1 MCSSVWDLL
10 TGPAS
15 VLSLL
20 SGICPHSP
28 LELLGSLRWSLLSQR
43 WPGSLGRE
51 SHSPHQPPARP
62 GPCPRSGYIHSSR
75 SSQLNGGE
83 KLFKMNSTDGV
94 LPALNCRILF
104 PCCCVSPV
112 SCRFV
117 CKLSK
122 RPVFHRVWR
131 LLPRARHSRGRR
143 TVCQCPRAG
152 PRCRPWPAERAVPT
166 DVPTCPHTAR
176 PLVSG
181 QEPARLPRPA
191 PQPTSDYACLQ
202 RSREKLHKLRPQIA
216 LTSFHLR
223 VRMAP

>member
-75 SSQLNGGE
+75 PSQLKGGE
-83 KLFKMNSTDGV
+83 KLFKMNSTDGM

-131 LLPRARHSRGRR
+131 PLPRAPSQQGPPDCVPMPPCWASLPTLACRACRANRCTHMPTHS
-143 TVCQCPRAG
+143 TASCV
-152 PRCRPWPAERAVPT
+152 WPGASMTSSPSPTANLRLCLFAEVEGEA
-166 DVPTCPHTAR
+166 A
-176 PLVSG
+176 
-181 QEPARLPRPA
+181 
-191 PQPTSDYACLQ
+191 
-202 RSREKLHKLRPQIA
+202 
-216 LTSFHLR
+216 
-223 VRMAP
+223 